1 MNLAVLERMVGQ
13 GDLSREAFSYLLN
26 CRGECEW
33 LDYKESLSLDQDHE
47 LCAFAKDVLALK
59 NVGGGY
65 ILVGVKDKTWEQVG
79 LSSPFPYDTK
89 LLRDKIVRATGV
101 SLDVDVVTH
110 NLAYDG
116 GYKDFAVIL
125 VRSSRKRSKRRS
137 PTLVAKD
144 FCTGKSFGLRR
155 GEIYVRDSDSTIKV
169 SNQSQ
174 LADLLERIESQAD
187 DDALRSDSSPSP
199 FAIEEGTYRLLDRG
213 YGGFVGR
220 LALRES
226 LLAAI
231 RGDPR
236 IWIINVHGPG
246 GVGKS
251 ALVNWATYELYGTR
265 EFEAILQLTAK
276 ETILTDEGIARF
288 SRSLYSLENL
298 LDHILILFQEDP
310 NQDLANKQVLAY
322 ELLSA
327 WKTLLVLDNM
337 ETVSDGRVLTFVQGL
352 PVGSKSRVV
361 LTSRQRTGGWELAM
375 PVTELTATEM
385 TEFIKLKSREIGADF
400 PVDSDTVAKV
410 AEVSG
415 GLPLATQWIIGQY
428 KKSKKLDWALANMKS
443 KDSPVLEF
451 SFRNIWN
458 TLDAEARTIL
468 ALLSIFDG
476 PVTIQEM
483 VVASEMEADKIEE
496 AFSDLIDVT
505 LVNRITQQSD
515 GRTLYSALPI
525 TISFARNQ
533 LGTMGNLEIRARQ
546 RVQRF
551 NEQMELQ
558 VSEVARFRGEFDK
571 YGLSTPNEKR
581 AAILCRR
588 AESEMFSGNAD
599 SAELLF
605 QQARDLAPQSAYVH
619 AKSAAYE
626 LARNRVGAALDR
638 VSEACARANAKTG
651 ALCYTIKAR
660 ILDVQR
666 NKNERVIALEK
677 ALTYASDDHFLRHQ
691 YGVALSRVGRE
702 QDAINEFTKII
713 EGESKMIPP
722 RETLIMALTTRI
734 INLMRVGKKIEASE
748 DMSSARDLIKRH
760 PHLKIA
766 SSRLDDIESE
776 LAAL

>member
-13 GDLSREAFSYLLN
+13 GDLSREAFIYLLN

-33 LDYKESLSLDQDHE
+33 LDFKESLSLDLDNE

-79 LSSPFPYDTK
+79 LSSTFPYDTK
-89 LLRDKIVRATGV
+89 LLRDKVVRATGV
-101 SLDVDVVTH
+101 TLDVDVVTH
-110 NLAYDG
+110 NLDFDG
-116 GYKDFAVIL
+116 SHKQFAIIL
-125 VRSSRKRSKRRS
+125 VRSSKKRSRRRS
-137 PTLVAKD
+137 PTVVGKD
-144 FCTGKSFGLRR
+144 YCAGKPFGLRR
-155 GEIYVRDSDSTIKV
+155 GEIYVRDSDSTIRV
-169 SNQSQ
+169 SNQTQ
-174 LADLLERIESQAD
+174 LIELLDRLESLAD
-187 DDALRSDSSPSP
+187 DDAIRSDSSPSP
-199 FAIEEGTYRLLDRG
+199 FAVEEGTYRLLDRG

-220 LALRES
+220 LSLRED

-251 ALVNWATYELYGTR
+251 ALVNWATYELFGTR

-276 ETILTDEGIARF
+276 ETILTDAGIARY

-298 LDHILILFQEDP
+298 LDHILMLFQEDP
-310 NQDLANKQVLAY
+310 NQDLAAKQALAY
-322 ELLSA
+322 ELLTA

-352 PVGSKSRVV
+352 PVTSKSRVV

-375 PVTELTATEM
+375 PVTELTASEM
-385 TEFIKLKSREIGADF
+385 IEFVRLKSREIGADF
-400 PVDSDTVAKV
+400 PLDADTIAEVT
-410 AEVSG
+410 EVSG
-415 GLPLATQWIIGQY
+415 GLPLATQWIIGQF
-428 KKSKKLDWALANMKS
+428 KKTKRLDLTLDSIKS

-483 VVASEMEADKIEE
+483 VVASEMEAVLIER
-496 AFSDLIDVT
+496 AFSDLIEVT

-525 TISFARNQ
+525 TLSFARNQ
-533 LGTMGNLEIRARQ
+533 LGAMGDLEMRARQ

-558 VSEVARFRGEFDK
+558 LSEVARFRGEFER

-626 LARNRVGAALDR
+626 LARNRVGAALER
-638 VSEACARANAKTG
+638 VNEACSRANSKTG

-666 NKNERVIALEK
+666 HKNDRVAALEK
-677 ALTYASDDHFLRHQ
+677 ALSYEPDDHFLRHQ

-702 QDAINEFTKII
+702 RDAVDEFTRII
-713 EGESKMIPP
+713 DSEAKMVPP

-734 INLMRVGKKIEASE
+734 INLVRIDQKGEAAR
-748 DMSSARDLIKRH
+748 DLQAARDLIRRY
-760 PHLKIA
+760 PHLKSA
-766 SSRLDDIESE
+766 AGRLDDLEAQV
-776 LAAL
+776 AA